1 MCAAA
6 AAAAAVFYHIT
17 CECCGMIAR
26 RVIRCVDIQYVRV
39 WCVCALLCVPLLYVF
54 DVTIF
59 FEVKRGDIAL
69 LI

>member
-6 AAAAAVFYHIT
+6 VAAAAAVFYHIT

-26 RVIRCVDIQYVRV
+26 RVIRCVDIQYVCGV
-39 WCVCALLCVPLLYVF
+39 CVLLCVPLLYVF